1 MFDSKKKSKK
11 KKPKII
17 SEKIMEDFE
26 LYQKGECLE
35 DPEVISRRQEVHSAW
50 SRLQLLVEEREALI
64 RKAINYHKTIA
75 EVNEVL
81 DGLENE
87 WMKSGNDDYI
97 KGNHLRIECPH
108 ILFSELQ
115 SEALANEIEKHAS
128 KRKLIL
134 QATSLGK
141 YTRHV
146 IYPVSI
152 E

>member
-1 MFDSKKKSKK
+1 
-11 KKPKII
+11 
-17 SEKIMEDFE
+17 MEDFE

-97 KGNHLRIECPH
+97 KGKRLRLTHLRLYR
-108 ILFSELQ
+108 LFLELQ

-141 YTRHV
+141 LNLGLWQV
-146 IYPVSI
+146 
-152 E
+152 

>member
-1 MFDSKKKSKK
+1 
-11 KKPKII
+11 
-17 SEKIMEDFE
+17 MEDFE

-97 KGNHLRIECPH
+97 KGKHPRFTHLR
-108 ILFSELQ
+108 
-115 SEALANEIEKHAS
+115 
-128 KRKLIL
+128 LIHL
-134 QATSLGK
+134 IFRAAIGSTGK
-141 YTRHV
+141 WNWKTCIQTKINSSGNLSR
-146 IYPVSI
+146 
-152 E
+152 

>member
-1 MFDSKKKSKK
+1 MFDSEKKILKKSQKLFL
-11 KKPKII
+11 
-17 SEKIMEDFE
+17 EKIMEDFE

-97 KGNHLRIECPH
+97 KGKRLRKKCI
-108 ILFSELQ
+108 S
-115 SEALANEIEKHAS
+115 AY
-128 KRKLIL
+128 
-134 QATSLGK
+134 K
-141 YTRHV
+141 Y
-146 IYPVSI
+146 YF
-152 E
+152 

>member
-1 MFDSKKKSKK
+1 
-11 KKPKII
+11 
-17 SEKIMEDFE
+17 MEDFE

-97 KGNHLRIECPH
+97 KGERPRIFKKTSAY
-108 ILFSELQ
+108 IKTYAFLFSELQ

-141 YTRHV
+141 YT
-146 IYPVSI
+146 
-152 E
+152 

>member
-1 MFDSKKKSKK
+1 
-11 KKPKII
+11 
-17 SEKIMEDFE
+17 MEDFE

-97 KGNHLRIECPH
+97 KGERLRTFKNLRIYQYFRAA
-108 ILFSELQ
+108 IRST
-115 SEALANEIEKHAS
+115 S
-128 KRKLIL
+128 K
-134 QATSLGK
+134 
-141 YTRHV
+141 
-146 IYPVSI
+146 
-152 E
+152 